1 MDKGQKILVF
11 VGTYSEDILFG
22 DGNVLHGKGEGIYVF
37 RLNPK
42 TGELNLINKGFGKPN
57 PSYLALD
64 PTKKYLYA
72 VNEMKNF
79 KGLESG
85 AVSALSLDPES
96 GKLTLLNRRATHGTD
111 PCHLIINDAN
121 THLMVANFASGSLSV
136 FPIRSDG
143 SLKPVSCFIQH
154 KGRSIHEFR
163 QASPHVHNIQ
173 LDKSNK
179 RAFVV
184 DLGCDKVFIYNT
196 DFRKGKL
203 TVSDPAYIEI
213 KAGEGPR
220 HCVFHPS
227 GRYFY
232 VINELGSSLYSYQYD
247 ESKGKLELLQ
257 TISTLPDH
265 YTRESTAAAVKIL
278 PGGHYLYA
286 SNRGHNSISGYKIN
300 PNTGILSLVSI
311 TSTKG
316 SMPRD
321 FDFDPKGNYL
331 FAVNQDSHNIV
342 VFKVNRETGE
352 LSEVSQVIDIFSP
365 VCIRSFLMG

>member
-1 MDKGQKILVF
+1 VNKNILVF

-22 DGNVLHGKGEGIYVF
+22 DGNVLHGKGDGIYVF
-37 RLNPK
+37 RLNTN
-42 TGELNLINKGFGKPN
+42 TGGLTLLNKGFGKPN
-57 PSYLALD
+57 PSYLTLG
-64 PTKKYLYA
+64 PTKKYLYT

-85 AVSALSLDPES
+85 AVSALSLDPEI
-96 GKLTLLNRRATHGTD
+96 GKLTLLNRRATGGTD

-136 FPIRSDG
+136 LPINFNG
-143 SLKPVSCFIQH
+143 SLKPISCFIQH
-154 KGRSIHEFR
+154 KGRSIHKIR

-173 LDKSNK
+173 LDKSNN

-196 DFRKGKL
+196 DFRNGQL
-203 TVSDPAYIEI
+203 TKSDPAYVKI

-220 HCVFHPS
+220 HCLFHPS
-227 GRYFY
+227 GIYFY
-232 VINELGSSLYSYQYD
+232 VINELGSSIYSYQYD
-247 ESKGKLELLQ
+247 ERKGKLELLQ

-265 YTRESTAAAVKIL
+265 YTGDSTSAAIKIL
-278 PGGHYLYA
+278 PGGKYLYT
-286 SNRGHNSISGYKIN
+286 SNRGHNSISGYKVN
-300 PNTGILSLVSI
+300 PNTGKLTLVSI
-311 TSTKG
+311 TSTGG

-321 FDFDPKGNYL
+321 FDFDPSGNYL

-342 VFKVNRETGE
+342 IFKINRETGE
-352 LSEVSQVIDIFSP
+352 LSEISQVINIFSP
-365 VCIRSFLMG
+365 VCIRSYLMD